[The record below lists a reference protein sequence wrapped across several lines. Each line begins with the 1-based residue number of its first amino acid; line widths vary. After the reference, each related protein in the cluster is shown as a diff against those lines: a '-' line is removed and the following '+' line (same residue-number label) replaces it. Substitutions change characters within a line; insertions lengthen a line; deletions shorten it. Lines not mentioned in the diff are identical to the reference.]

1 MVIDLK
7 DDIFDI
13 EKEVQ
18 FRHLLTF
25 IFYKAP
31 DARYS
36 GCFVDFNVNVM
47 EGNEL
52 YEKLSE
58 IDQKLLL
65 NSFKE
70 LQYRNT
76 SDEKRFVVSD
86 IQPQSYKI
94 DEIIA
99 LLKSPCYIV
108 LESGGNDSQFIKS
121 LIHHFDSDEQ
131 FIIDSLK
138 YQRLVFLNSGGSGA
152 KKEIMSKLDG
162 FNAISLK
169 YATDNHKYFRGL
181 VIIDGDKNFRTDDQT
196 NKYNNLLKFLNSID
210 VDCHVL
216 EKRAME
222 NYIPIE
228 TLENVAKMKKE
239 SRDQNEIQ
247 FNKWFNVYQ
256 RLNDEQRDYLNFDKY
271 DNIITLDDGCD
282 HLYSA
287 VGTENNSILVKGC
300 SYRNDSIKDPSERR
314 LKNAFP
320 RLFMEDPLV
329 NKITL
334 KSRAGNNELEEIITK
349 IRKIL

>member
-7 DDIFDI
+7 VDIFDVA
-13 EKEVQ
+13 KELK
-18 FRHLLTF
+18 FRHLLAF
-25 IFYKAP
+25 IFDKAP
-31 DARYS
+31 GAIYS
-36 GCFVDFNVNVM
+36 SCFVDFDVNII

-52 YEKLSE
+52 YEKLGD
-58 IDQKLLL
+58 IDQRLLL
-65 NSFKE
+65 NSVKE
-70 LQYRNT
+70 LQYLN
-76 SDEKRFVVSD
+76 SSEEKRFVVSD
-86 IQPQSYKI
+86 IEAQSYKI
-94 DEIIA
+94 DEIIV
-99 LLKSPCYIV
+99 LLKSPCYII

-121 LIHHFDSDEQ
+121 LIYHFDSDEQ
-131 FIIDSLK
+131 FIVDSLD
-138 YQRLVFLNSGGSGA
+138 YQRLQFLNAGGSGA
-152 KKEIMSKLDG
+152 KKEIMSKLES
-162 FNAISLK
+162 FNKIALTFG
-169 YATDNHKYFRGL
+169 TDSCKYFRGL
-181 VIIDGDKNFRTDDQT
+181 VIIDGDKNFKTDDQT
-196 NKYNNLLKFLNSID
+196 KKYNNLLIYLKTIG
-210 VDCHVL
+210 VDYHVL

-239 SRDQNEIQ
+239 SRDQNDVQ

-287 VGTENNSILVKGC
+287 VGTENNSILLKGC
-300 SYRNDSIKDPSERR
+300 SYRNHSIKDPSERR

-329 NKITL
+329 NKTTL
-334 KSRAGNNELEEIITK
+334 KSRAGNDELEEIIIK